1 MDDKTAIEDAVQ
13 AGRMLSIFE
22 HVKQNNVGYLLGMLL
37 CYQMGI
43 LDKVITHGQG
53 ICA

>member
-1 MDDKTAIEDAVQ
+1 MTTEAVKDAAQ
-13 AGRMLSIFE
+13 AGRVLAILE

>member
-1 MDDKTAIEDAVQ
+1 MTREAVTDVAQ
-13 AGRMLSIFE
+13 AGKLLTIID
-22 HVKQNNVGYLLGMLL
+22 HVRQNNVGYLLGMLL
-37 CYQMGI
+37 AYQMGI